1 MAQRVRHW
9 RTVLCTEEATDNST
23 SPSRQKET
31 YEAASVLVTLGGERD
46 GEQGSGGA
54 FSCDKCH
61 RPFKRKGDLKR
72 HVRRVHEKIRD
83 AICPVCSKA
92 FGEDYNMR
100 RHINRVHSNDL

>member
-9 RTVLCTEEATDNST
+9 MTVLCTEDADGNGSST
-23 SPSRQKET
+23 SRQKET

-46 GEQGSGGA
+46 GEQSDGA

-100 RHINRVHSNDL
+100 RHINRVHSNNL

>member
-9 RTVLCTEEATDNST
+9 RTVLCTEDADAEIT
-23 SPSRQKET
+23 SPSRQKEA

-46 GEQGSGGA
+46 GEQNGSA
-54 FSCDKCH
+54 FSCDKCL
-61 RPFKRKGDLKR
+61 RSFKRKGDLKR
-72 HVRRVHEKIRD
+72 HVCRVHEKIRD